1 MIKVECS
8 SWFVENLLIMLT
20 TRLSLLLAS
29 VPFSKCINWVNLRH
43 KSNKLTTALNFYH
56 FKRSVNLEVHLLF
69 FCHLQWGIW
78 SVLVKKIPQF
88 WPFCYIFESIHVIR
102 LKPHWTNKNPEEIPA
117 GGREV
122 KKWQN
127 LAYVVYG
134 CPLEVMTLAL
144 KKLLMIC
151 FWSDFRYF
159 YCRWSKDFSFQRY
172 ELQSQVHES
181 T

>member
-1 MIKVECS
+1 MYFQIYNSFKMIKVECS

-29 VPFSKCINWVNLRH
+29 VPFSKRINWVNLRH
-43 KSNKLTTALNFYH
+43 KSNKLTTALDFYH

-102 LKPHWTNKNPEEIPA
+102 LKPHWTNKNPEEIPDYDIDTLLVA
-117 GGREV
+117 
-122 KKWQN
+122 
-127 LAYVVYG
+127 
-134 CPLEVMTLAL
+134 VMIGLT
-144 KKLLMIC
+144 I
-151 FWSDFRYF
+151 S
-159 YCRWSKDFSFQRY
+159 
-172 ELQSQVHES
+172 ELS
-181 T
+181 